1 MNNLKGY
8 CIDHPQLDSITSEWF
23 IFTHKYKLYQVSI
36 SIDSF
41 HNNFEYDIRVFSY
54 NKYLASD
61 KIELDNMYK
70 TLNTHGIE
78 NTSVYTKE
86 SLKRVFSVLNQVVV
100 RDESQKNVTLG
111 PYLKKMLKEEQPIFN
126 ISKNIGDIYYELIL
140 DRVY

>member
-8 CIDHPQLDSITSEWF
+8 FIDHPQLDSITSEWF
-23 IFTHKYKLYQVSI
+23 IFTHKHKLYQVSV

-41 HNNFEYDIRVFSY
+41 HNNFEYDVRVFSY
-54 NKYLASD
+54 NKFLAND
-61 KIELDNMYK
+61 KIELENMYK

-78 NTSVYTKE
+78 NTNAYTKE
-86 SLKRVFSVLNQVVV
+86 SLKRVFSALNQVVV
-100 RDESQKNVTLG
+100 RDENQKNVMLG
-111 PYLKKMLKEEQPIFN
+111 PYIKRMLKEERPIFN